1 MVQAQDFHM
10 HPVFYGEPGVGQLG
24 SFLDFHTRPGT
35 GIFIL
40 TDENTR
46 RHCLPVLLEKWP
58 EGNQARVLEIPAGEA
73 TKNLQ
78 TCEPLW
84 QSLTNSF
91 ADRHSIL
98 INLGGGVVCDLG
110 GFTASVFKRG
120 IRFIHCPTSLMAMCD
135 AAIGG
140 KTGVDLGPLKNMI
153 GTFSQPMAVFIDP
166 DFLETLPEREIHNGF
181 AEMLKHGLIAEASY
195 FDELVKC
202 GPDEVTPEHLRIS
215 VEIKSDIVIRDPLE
229 KNFRKALNFG
239 HTIGHALESHSLEHD
254 ATPLLHGEALM
265 LGMLCETIIS
275 EKMEILPEAAAG
287 HIIAGLE
294 QFIPEYA
301 FTESTLDAV
310 EALILH
316 DKKNR
321 GNKPS
326 FTLLKQTGTV
336 ITDQQVPEEIV
347 REALEETAT
356 MAG

>member
-1 MVQAQDFHM
+1 MVQTLDFHM
-10 HPVFYGEPGVGQLG
+10 HPVFYGEAGVGQLG
-24 SFLDFHTRPGT
+24 NFLDFHTRPDT
-35 GIFIL
+35 SIFIL

-58 EGNQARVLEIPAGEA
+58 EGSSARILEIPAGEA
-73 TKNLQ
+73 TKSLQ

-84 QSLTNSF
+84 QSLTTAYAN
-91 ADRHSIL
+91 RYSIM

-110 GFTASVFKRG
+110 GFTASVYKRG
-120 IRFIHCPTSLMAMCD
+120 FRFIHCPTSLMAMCD

-153 GTFSQPMAVFIDP
+153 GTFTQPMAVFIDP

-195 FDELVKC
+195 FDELVKN
-202 GPDEVTPEHLRIS
+202 GPDEITPEQIRIS

-229 KNFRKALNFG
+229 KNYRKALNFG
-239 HTIGHALESHSLEHD
+239 HTIGHALESHSLEND
-254 ATPLLHGEALM
+254 ASPLLHGEAII

-275 EKMEILPEAAAG
+275 EKMQILPEAAAG
-287 HIIAGLE
+287 HIISALE
-294 QFIPEYA
+294 QYIPDYA
-301 FTESTLDAV
+301 FTENTLDAV
-310 EALILH
+310 ESLMLH

-321 GNKPS
+321 GQTPT
-326 FTLLKQTGTV
+326 FTLLKQTGV
-336 ITDQQVPEEIV
+336 AITDQHAPEEIV